1 MAARTIGTT
10 TAAAILLASLDECA
24 GDGLGLLAVGSGD
37 VRGSLGEAIVER
49 DVTASAERIEEGVND
64 CVLDI
69 LVVDSASALGAE
81 EAVGDWEVVVAD
93 CGGVT

>member
-1 MAARTIGTT
+1 MAARTTGTT

-24 GDGLGLLAVGSGD
+24 EDGLGLLAVGSGD
-37 VRGSLGEAIVER
+37 VRGSVGEAIVER
-49 DVTASAERIEEGVND
+49 DVTASAERIEEDVND

-69 LVVDSASALGAE
+69 LVGDSASALGTE
-81 EAVGDWEVVVAD
+81 EAVDDWEVVVAD